1 MTPSQIAN
9 MPNITNTP
17 NATVAMITAGD
28 ATILMTGSV
37 IAFENR
43 PIELSFS
50 LRETLF
56 SVTLQQET
64 DPKNPQPRWEIGTV
78 GDPEKIRVR
87 LINIQNNPIGGI
99 PQPLRLWTG
108 PDDSIYMQLRHVSIP
123 TLSTM
128 FHFTIYLKPESKPIL
143 VRPHQFETQAA
154 R

>member
-1 MTPSQIAN
+1 
-9 MPNITNTP
+9 MPNLIDTP

-56 SVTLQQET
+56 SVTLQQKT
-64 DPKNPQPRWEIGTV
+64 DHKNPQPRWEIATV
-78 GDPEKIRVR
+78 GDPEKIRLR
-87 LINIQNNPIGGI
+87 LVNIQNNPIGGI

-108 PDDSIYMQLRHVSIP
+108 PADSIYMQLRHVSIP
-123 TLSTM
+123 SLSTM
-128 FHFTIYLKPESKPIL
+128 FHFTIYLKPDSKA
-143 VRPHQFETQAA
+143 VSERPPKIETQTA

>member
-1 MTPSQIAN
+1 MLKT
-9 MPNITNTP
+9 
-17 NATVAMITAGD
+17 ATVSTAAEAMITAGD

-43 PIELSFS
+43 PIELSFR

-64 DPKNPQPRWEIGTV
+64 DSKNPQPRWEISAV
-78 GDPEKIRVR
+78 ADAEKIRVR

-128 FHFTIYLKPESKPIL
+128 FHFTIYLKPESTPIAH
-143 VRPHQFETQAA
+143 RSREFETQAA